1 MKFPS
6 IFKRLN
12 RNKLVVLFTL
22 ITGFLLCYCAKEP
35 EIGSSLYQDES
46 GVYNYLISNSEKYS
60 EFAKLIELTNTM
72 DMFKANIG
80 FTFLIPD
87 NTAMYEYYKEKKV
100 NSLSDFT
107 DTFRQNLLRNH
118 LICSLQETTNFQKNS
133 GALSDTNAIGD
144 YLKIDFRESNFFLN
158 YDAKITHRN
167 IKIGEC
173 CIQVINKVLDPYT
186 KDIFTVLSEN
196 PEFSIFSD
204 GLRLTGIKDT
214 LQMISSQYKKWKFRE
229 RFTLLAVPDTVYHR
243 FGIHNVDELISWC
256 GSSSENI
263 TLRENPFYK
272 YMEYHCLQGTFYLNY
287 FKENTSYP
295 VLSQLNSISMNING
309 DYKINLDNNTNKYT
323 GFIRSSS
330 NIPAKNG
337 VIHAINNLLP
347 IPKFQE
353 IIFEVT
359 NYMEFTSAAFYRRDK
374 ALWFDGGNSFS
385 KIKFVGEKIQYYGYC
400 LPEETYLNEDY
411 IIIQNFYSIEIT
423 TPKLP
428 AGRYKVGSS
437 QSFIYEDDPPPFQVY
452 IDNRIV
458 PDFNIFD
465 FIVDF
470 GEVTWNKSVE
480 HKIKIVCPNLGSMY
494 WDYLVF
500 TPIIE

>member
-196 PEFSIFSD
+196 PEF
-204 GLRLTGIKDT
+204 
-214 LQMISSQYKKWKFRE
+214 
-229 RFTLLAVPDTVYHR
+229 
-243 FGIHNVDELISWC
+243 
-256 GSSSENI
+256 
-263 TLRENPFYK
+263 
-272 YMEYHCLQGTFYLNY
+272 
-287 FKENTSYP
+287 
-295 VLSQLNSISMNING
+295 
-309 DYKINLDNNTNKYT
+309 
-323 GFIRSSS
+323 
-330 NIPAKNG
+330 
-337 VIHAINNLLP
+337 
-347 IPKFQE
+347 
-353 IIFEVT
+353 
-359 NYMEFTSAAFYRRDK
+359 
-374 ALWFDGGNSFS
+374 
-385 KIKFVGEKIQYYGYC
+385 
-400 LPEETYLNEDY
+400 
-411 IIIQNFYSIEIT
+411 
-423 TPKLP
+423 
-428 AGRYKVGSS
+428 
-437 QSFIYEDDPPPFQVY
+437 
-452 IDNRIV
+452 
-458 PDFNIFD
+458 
-465 FIVDF
+465 
-470 GEVTWNKSVE
+470 
-480 HKIKIVCPNLGSMY
+480 
-494 WDYLVF
+494 
-500 TPIIE
+500 